1 MVFTN
6 KFYESFPKFS
16 TSFLTL
22 LSFVKV
28 WKLNRCTFSQYRLM
42 KRSLNKVYNVAF
54 VAVAVKLNLEST
66 VNSTTVSVRLILP
79 KVEGDEFA

>member
-1 MVFTN
+1 
-6 KFYESFPKFS
+6 
-16 TSFLTL
+16 
-22 LSFVKV
+22 
-28 WKLNRCTFSQYRLM
+28 M